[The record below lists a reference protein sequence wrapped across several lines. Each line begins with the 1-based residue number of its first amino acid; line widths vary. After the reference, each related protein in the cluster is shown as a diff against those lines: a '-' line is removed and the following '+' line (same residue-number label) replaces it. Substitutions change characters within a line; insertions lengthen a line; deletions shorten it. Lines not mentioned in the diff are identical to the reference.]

1 MIKALSRELEV
12 EGRLKRG
19 ERVVVGVSG
28 GPDSMA
34 LLHILTRLS
43 REFQWN
49 FQLMVAHLNHGLR
62 DLESEKDAAFV
73 QAAADS
79 LELPATIEFRD
90 VRALAGEQGRG
101 IEETARQA
109 RYAFF
114 ERVAKKHG
122 SKIVALAH
130 HSDDNAET
138 ILHRILRGTGLRGL
152 SGIPAYRPMNFERTV
167 RVIRPLLRHTRQ
179 EILEY
184 LQDQG
189 VAYREDKSNESL
201 ESTRNRIRHQ
211 VMPLLERE
219 INPQVRDALLRL
231 GEQAHW
237 LEEFLRETVQRTFDT
252 LVISHTDQTLELNVD
267 AMGRKSPIV
276 QTELVRLAYSS
287 FGLGEQDLSFGH
299 LVSVLDLVGEHTSGK
314 QVNLPGGMTVK
325 RQYHRLVFSLPSD
338 QPRETIASE
347 IAVHVPGRTV
357 LPIRR
362 LEISCQVL
370 EFEAGQAVQCRD
382 RSTRTLEFV
391 SYDAI
396 HLPLV
401 VRSRRPGE
409 RFWPLGAPGTK
420 KVSDFLGD
428 VKVDPAERDR
438 VAVLCDQL
446 GPIWIIGHRIDERV
460 KLTALTRRVLQ
471 MSVKPYHP

>member
-1 MIKALSRELEV
+1 M
-12 EGRLKRG
+12 KRG
-19 ERVVVGVSG
+19 DRVVVGVSG

-34 LLHILTRLS
+34 LLHILAQLS
-43 REFQWN
+43 RDHGWN
-49 FQLMVAHLNHGLR
+49 FQLLVAHLNHGLR
-62 DLESEKDAAFV
+62 DGDSEQDAAFV

-79 LELPATIEFRD
+79 LDVPASIEAKD
-90 VRALAGEQGRG
+90 VRALASEQGRG
-101 IEETARQA
+101 IEETGRNV

-114 ERVAKKHG
+114 ERAARKHG

-130 HSDDNAET
+130 HADDNAET

-167 RVIRPLLRHTRQ
+167 RVIRPLLRYTRQ

-189 VAYREDKSNESL
+189 IAYREDRSNHSL
-201 ESTRNRIRHQ
+201 ESTRNRIRHT
-211 VMPLLERE
+211 VMPLLERDV
-219 INPQVRDALLRL
+219 NPQVKDALLRL

-267 AMGRKSPIV
+267 GMGRKSPIV

-287 FGLGEQDLSFGH
+287 FGLGEQDLSFMH
-299 LVSVLDLVGEHTSGK
+299 LVSVLDLVGDHTSGK
-314 QVNLPGGMTVK
+314 QVSLPGGMLVK

-347 IAVHVPGRTV
+347 IAMHVPGKTV

-362 LEISCQVL
+362 LEITCQVL
-370 EFEAGQAVQCRD
+370 DFEPGQAVQCRD
-382 RSTRTLEFV
+382 RSSKTCEFV

-396 HLPLV
+396 RLPLV
-401 VRSRRPGE
+401 VRSRRAGE

-446 GPIWIIGHRIDERV
+446 GPIWILGHRIDERV

-471 MSVKPYHP
+471 MSIKTHHP